1 MKKTVFLLVILL
13 ASVLV
18 KAQNKTLPGSFTIK
32 NLEDKSKLEFY
43 VNAIE
48 NASFE
53 ELRLKNKSQEFKF
66 ENGFVL
72 ELTSATELKNK
83 GVVLN
88 VESYKEQLDAD
99 FNCPLFLITDA
110 GKLVALY
117 NSIPTKTE
125 LKNNSTK

>member
-1 MKKTVFLLVILL
+1 LLTSVI
-13 ASVLV
+13 AKS
-18 KAQNKTLPGSFTIK
+18 QNKTLPGSFIIK

-43 VNAIE
+43 VKAIE

-83 GVVLN
+83 AFNIN
-88 VESYKEQLDAD
+88 VEAYKEEFEKD
-99 FNCPLFLITDA
+99 FQFPLFRVSNA
-110 GKLVALY
+110 GQLVALY
-117 NSIPTKTE
+117 YTKPTKTE
-125 LKNNSTK
+125 LKINSTK